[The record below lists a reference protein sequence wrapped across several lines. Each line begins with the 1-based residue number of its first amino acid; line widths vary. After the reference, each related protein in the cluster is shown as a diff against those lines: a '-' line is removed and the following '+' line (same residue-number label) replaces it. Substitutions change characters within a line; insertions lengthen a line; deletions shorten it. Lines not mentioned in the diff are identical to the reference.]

1 MTNLEPANGEA
12 VTLQPAGVQ
21 EAVDYIVDHC
31 SWRLLYL
38 WSRVYNSG
46 TMNTST
52 SYSTLRGFCPAA
64 HTVTTLM
71 YVAIRGSAGQVL

>member
-31 SWRLLYL
+31 SWRL
-38 WSRVYNSG
+38 
-46 TMNTST
+46 
-52 SYSTLRGFCPAA
+52 FCIFGPEY
-64 HTVTTLM
+64 TT
-71 YVAIRGSAGQVL
+71 AER